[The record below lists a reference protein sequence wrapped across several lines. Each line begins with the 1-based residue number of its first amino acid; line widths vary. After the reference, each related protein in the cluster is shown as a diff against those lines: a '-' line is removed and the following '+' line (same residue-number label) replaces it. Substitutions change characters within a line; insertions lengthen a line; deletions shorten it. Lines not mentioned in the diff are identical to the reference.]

1 MPQLDIREIRAA
13 LGVVRES
20 NALLLGLKVSMR
32 SVSSGYDL
40 IEGGLQGYLKTTEKN
55 LQVRLVVSWMNLVCS
70 ALSRATFTVIRVCW
84 SRITRK
90 SSQIN

>member
-1 MPQLDIREIRAA
+1 MSHCDIREIRAA

-20 NALLLGLKVSMR
+20 NALLLGLRVSMR
-32 SVSSGYDL
+32 SVYDL